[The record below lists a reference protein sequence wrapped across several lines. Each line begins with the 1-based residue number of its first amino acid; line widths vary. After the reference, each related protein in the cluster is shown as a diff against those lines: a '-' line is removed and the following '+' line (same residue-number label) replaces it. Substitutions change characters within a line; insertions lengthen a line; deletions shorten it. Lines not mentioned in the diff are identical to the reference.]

1 MPSLYR
7 VEQNKKTTER
17 NEDRAHLSS
26 KEIQLRRVC
35 TTLFSLEKKEFG
47 KKLIEIS

>member
-7 VEQNKKTTER
+7 VEQNKKTAQR
-17 NEDRAHLSS
+17 NEDHAHLSS

-47 KKLIEIS
+47 KNIN